1 MSDTTNINNDLD
13 QYGVWVKNTSQESSI
28 DDSLPDFS
36 FLEDSAS
43 ADVQNNFE
51 SDDTALS
58 ADELLNITSGMSIT
72 EEAPANDEISL
83 DQLEADFSAVDS
95 PSPET
100 DEISLDSFITD
111 GAEETAPSEPE
122 IKVEDSLP
130 DGEISLDEFMDSD
143 SGSSSETASVDAM
156 PDGEIS
162 LDEFMDTGS
171 SGDSGNDNFMPDGEI
186 SLDAFM
192 DTGSAPS
199 HADGEIN
206 LDDFMGP
213 SSSSAPEPKVEE
225 IVDEKPMDIDLSFE
239 EGMEVLDEQ
248 QADSEE
254 ESFDTVQIEN
264 ASGETEE
271 IDLSSFDTSFGDET
285 PHDFAPEIH
294 NSDSTEV
301 SIDSF
306 GSSEEVDLSS
316 FGIEEDS
323 GNQNIVMPGAGGEK
337 KKSSVDYEMNVTI
350 EDETE
355 SDEEDEME
363 EEAVSGVEKE
373 ETVLMEPV
381 TVTKSSSD
389 DAFNLDSFIPETP
402 VETETVEEEPVI
414 EETAAPSVE
423 DFIEEEPVVE
433 ETPVPSV
440 EEFIEE
446 PAETAVEETVEEK
459 EIDIPVEDFSIDIS
473 AEEPAPQEEIKPEVI
488 EDLNAP
494 VINTFTDEPPVEEII
509 EEKTDEIEPD
519 EYISESF
526 ANEIEID
533 SSIPAEENASE
544 SSYSSENDI
553 DENIFEGVSETL
565 PDEITIQE
573 ETVTE
578 FDSLPEEN
586 TDIYIPEEKE
596 EIAEEPAIEQ
606 PVEQN
611 VSVAAN
617 DESMDI
623 LKKISEELSSL
634 RMEIN
639 GLKTEFASLK
649 TVSASAPVEDKIS
662 EEPAEEEQANTGF
675 FSDTDGDD
683 TIAISTAELDDLLKP
698 EEEPQDTGF
707 FSDTDGDDTIAL
719 SGSELDNILNNA
731 EFSTE
736 ETIEEE
742 APFEQNEEPAEEE
755 NISVGET
762 MFGTA
767 EEITNIPEEA
777 IEESVTEETID
788 FEENLEEPVIEEKT
802 EYIPEETASSN
813 DDIFVESDNNDLM
826 ETQVSTEP
834 APSLSNPIDLFA
846 DEASPITDN
855 SIQYLAEEEVIESGT
870 SEEAVEDVFENWEE
884 PKVEPIEDQAFVPAE
899 EVQSEDIEQ
908 PLEENDG
915 PEEVEITNE
924 SKSDNIPVDMKE
936 EIKSVLSYMDQLLE
950 NLPEDKITEFAQS
963 DEFEIYK
970 KLFIELGLA

>member
-13 QYGVWVKNTSQESSI
+13 QYGVWVKNSSQEGSI

-36 FLEDSAS
+36 FLDNPESQGEA
-43 ADVQNNFE
+43 QNNFE

-83 DQLEADFSAVDS
+83 DQFEADLSALDS

-111 GAEETAPSEPE
+111 GAEEASAAEETAPAPE
-122 IKVEDSLP
+122 AEITVEDSLP

-143 SGSSSETASVDAM
+143 AEAPAEPAPAAAEPSFDAM

-162 LDEFMDTGS
+162 LDEFMD
-171 SGDSGNDNFMPDGEI
+171 SGAAPDAGNDNFMPDGEI

-192 DTGSAPS
+192 DTGSAPA
-199 HADGEIN
+199 HADGDIS

-213 SSSSAPEPKVEE
+213 SSGPGPEAKVEE

-248 QADSEE
+248 DPEE
-254 ESFDTVQIEN
+254 ETFDTVQVEN

-271 IDLSSFDTSFGDET
+271 IDLSSFDTSFADET
-285 PHDFAPEIH
+285 PHDFAPEVH
-294 NSDSTEV
+294 NGDSTEV

-306 GSSEEVDLSS
+306 GSSEEVDLAS

-323 GNQNIVMPGAGGEK
+323 GNQNIVMPGTGEK
-337 KKSSVDYEMNVTI
+337 KKTSVDYEMNVSLD
-350 EDETE
+350 DET
-355 SDEEDEME
+355 DADDDDAVE
-363 EEAVSGVEKE
+363 EEVAAGLEKE

-381 TVTKSSSD
+381 TESASAAPSD
-389 DAFNLDSFIPETP
+389 NTFNLDSFVPDTP
-402 VETETVEEEPVI
+402 IEEPVEEQI
-414 EETAAPSVE
+414 EAPAEET
-423 DFIEEEPVVE
+423 VV
-433 ETPVPSV
+433 TD
-440 EEFIEE
+440 EF
-446 PAETAVEETVEEK
+446 AVEES
-459 EIDIPVEDFSIDIS
+459 EIDIPVEDFAMETP
-473 AEEPAPQEEIKPEVI
+473 AEEPAVQEEIQPEVI

-494 VINTFTDEPPVEEII
+494 VVNTFTDEPPVEEII

-519 EYISESF
+519 EYMPEEF
-526 ANEIEID
+526 ANEIDID
-533 SSIPAEENASE
+533 TSVPVEENSSE
-544 SSYSSENDI
+544 SSYTSMDPA
-553 DENIFEGVSETL
+553 DDNIFEGVSETL
-565 PDEITIQE
+565 PEEIEISEEPAAQPSEEISFEEIPDESIDE
-573 ETVTE
+573 SPADEAVTE
-578 FDSLPEEN
+578 EV
-586 TDIYIPEEKE
+586 KE
-596 EIAEEPAIEQ
+596 EIMEETAIEQ
-606 PVEQN
+606 PV
-611 VSVAAN
+611 VN

-623 LKKISEELSSL
+623 LKKISDELSSL

-649 TVSASAPVEDKIS
+649 TTGVSFEAPVTEAPVEEESAES
-662 EEPAEEEQANTGF
+662 ESTGF
-675 FSDTDGDD
+675 FADSDGDD
-683 TIAISTAELDDLLKP
+683 TIAISTAELDDLLN
-698 EEEPQDTGF
+698 EEEEEQNTGF

-736 ETIEEE
+736 DASVVEQDSDSMFGSEEE
-742 APFEQNEEPAEEE
+742 
-755 NISVGET
+755 V
-762 MFGTA
+762 
-767 EEITNIPEEA
+767 TNIPEDS
-777 IEESVTEETID
+777 IEEPMTEEAPMD
-788 FEENLEEPVIEEKT
+788 FEENLEEPVIEEEA
-802 EYIPEETASSN
+802 EYIPEETSSN
-813 DDIFVESDNNDLM
+813 DDILVESDDTGSM
-826 ETQVSTEP
+826 DIQVSTEP

-855 SIQYLAEEEVIESGT
+855 SIQYLSEDEEKEESLENGI
-870 SEEAVEDVFENWEE
+870 SEEPVDDVFNNWEE
-884 PKVEPIEDQAFVPAE
+884 PKIEPIEDKPFVPAE
-899 EVQSEDIEQ
+899 ETPVEAEDIEQ
-908 PLEENDG
+908 PFEEDDT
-915 PEEVEITNE
+915 PEEVPVKNE